1 MDNRIIKNILVKG
14 KNLIS
19 RYFHISS
26 YNFYKRDDI
35 IEIFAIIFT
44 IKAATLFLSYI
55 SFEIFQNITPTI
67 LQLWNRWD
75 THNYINIA
83 QNGYTNVGESSLF
96 IVFFPLY
103 PLLIRLFAVFIGDY
117 LFSAMVVSNLASV
130 LAVLLFYKLVSKDYT
145 SNNAIRAVFYFLVF
159 PTAYFLSA
167 AYTES
172 LFVFLSIA
180 SFYYAR
186 EGRWFLAGVFG
197 GLASTTRITG
207 VVLFPAL
214 IIEYWVQKRGQM
226 RFKEIG
232 WLLLIPLCFSVYLII
247 NYVTFG
253 DAFAFLTI
261 QKQHWFKE
269 LSPPWIGFL
278 NSLGGIGWRS
288 PSERMLVD
296 YAEIIFSLLGLT
308 TVIVG
313 FLYLR
318 ISYNVYA
325 LLTWL
330 LITSNSYWLSIP
342 RYTLTIFPLFILLS
356 LAGQRKEINYLIT
369 VISLIFFSLFLI
381 LFAQGRWAF

>member
-1 MDNRIIKNILVKG
+1 M
-14 KNLIS
+14 
-19 RYFHISS
+19 SS
-26 YNFYKRDDI
+26 FNFLKRDEI
-35 IEIFAIIFT
+35 IELFAIIFV
-44 IKAATLFLSYI
+44 IKAATFLLSYV
-55 SFEIFQNITPTI
+55 SFQIFQNTTPTI
-67 LQLWNRWD
+67 LELWNRWD
-75 THNYINIA
+75 TSNYINIA
-83 QNGYTNVGESSLF
+83 ENGYTNVGHSSLF

-130 LAVLLFYKLVSKDYT
+130 LAVLFFYKLVSKDYT
-145 SNNAIRAVFYFLVF
+145 SNNATRAVFYFLVF

-172 LFVFLSIA
+172 LFLFLSIA

-186 EGRWFLAGVFG
+186 DGRWFLAGVFG

-207 VVLFPAL
+207 LVLFPAL
-214 IIEYWVQKRGQM
+214 IIEYWVQKKGQM

-247 NYVTFG
+247 NYVIFG
-253 DAFAFLTI
+253 DALAFLTI
-261 QKQHWFKE
+261 QKEHWFKE
-269 LSPPWIGFL
+269 LAPPWIGFL
-278 NSLGGIGWRS
+278 NSLNGIGWRS
-288 PSERMLVD
+288 PSERMIVD
-296 YAEIIFSLLGLT
+296 YAEIIFGLLGLA

-330 LITSNSYWLSIP
+330 LITSNGYWLSIP